1 MVYFLTIES
10 LRGLALYLSMAKEA
24 IWTIVVQFQFSL

>member
-1 MVYFLTIES
+1 MVYFLTIGS
-10 LRGLALYLSMAKEA
+10 LPGLALYLSMAKEA